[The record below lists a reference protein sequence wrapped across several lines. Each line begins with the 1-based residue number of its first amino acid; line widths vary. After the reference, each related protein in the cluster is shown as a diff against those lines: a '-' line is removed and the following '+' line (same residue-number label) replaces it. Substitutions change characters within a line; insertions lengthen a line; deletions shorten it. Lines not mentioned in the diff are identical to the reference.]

1 MSGKYV
7 PVDYVLVNFYKSRMY
22 VIYEK
27 VSNII
32 KVFIFY
38 LKLII
43 ILLTKII

>member
-7 PVDYVLVNFYKSRMY
+7 SVDYVLVNVYKSRMY

-32 KVFIFY
+32 KVLFFI
-38 LKLII
+38 
-43 ILLTKII
+43 

>member
-7 PVDYVLVNFYKSRMY
+7 SVDYVLVGFFSRMY